1 MSNILFNAESRVN
14 SYTRNTQFYQST
26 TTLSDGGWIVC
37 WDSKD
42 QDGSGYGVYAQ
53 RYNSNGT
60 VNGEEFRVNTYTNG
74 DQGQIASAA
83 LKDGGW
89 IIFWASTNDGVYG
102 IYAQRYN
109 QDGLADGQEFRVSSY
124 DNDEAYHSIATLE
137 DGSWVISW
145 TSKNQDSPGV
155 YSQRYSQ
162 DGLAD
167 GQEFRVNTY
176 TNSNKLYTDTTALK
190 DGGWLTSWISA
201 TQDGSGYGIYAQR
214 YNSDGTVNGDE
225 FRVNTYTN
233 SGQYTQST
241 TALKD
246 GGWVTCWQSLSQDG
260 SAFGVYAQH
269 YNSNG
274 TVNGSGFRVNTNTYG
289 NQYDSSITALEDGG
303 WIICWSSDHQTG
315 SNQVYAQR
323 YNQDG
328 TVYGEEFKVTYDES
342 ANNFHPS
349 IMALKDGGWIVSF
362 ATAKQDGNGYDI
374 YTQRYS
380 SDGTKILSVV
390 TNEDL
395 SITNPINA
403 TDLEGHT
410 LTYSIKEGSAPQK
423 GVVSFNQTNKTYTY
437 TPNANENGDDSF
449 IIKVNDGH
457 GVISN
462 LQINITIGA
471 VNDDPTAALTTATTN
486 EDTSL
491 VIDPLASATD
501 IDLDQLSLTAVTQG
515 SHGSVIINNQK
526 IIYTPQTNYNG
537 SDKFSYIISDG
548 KGGSVIK
555 ELTVTVNPVNDAPEA
570 TLTTATTNED
580 TSLVIDPLAYATDID
595 FDQLSLIAR
604 TPASHGRVIFLL
616 SEQKIEYIPHSNYN
630 GSDKFSYTIS
640 DGKGGTVTKEL
651 TVTVNPVDDIII
663 GTRLSEVITSSNAD
677 EIITGNGGHDNFLFT
692 RRSGHDVITDFGGVG
707 NSWNFGHDA
716 PEYDTL
722 RFSGAGLTANKM
734 LITYDGTN
742 TKITFE
748 GINDLSVTLKNFDFT
763 NLDNLPNTLNN
774 ILFNN
779 ENESYS
785 RHLINN
791 PANEDRRLD
800 SYDVFNDHSS
810 NAQTSIWNLNSVTFL
825 NEANNTVSGLENSN
839 DVINGMAGNDIIH
852 GRSGNDLL
860 RGQEGNDTLYGDE
873 GNDIINGGAG
883 ADILNG
889 GSGNDIFTYNNISDS
904 THVNSDIILDFV
916 KSQDKIDLSNLN
928 LHFEDLIITHQ
939 PNDTVIEFQNSEL
952 EIKFQGQFDFDNQDF
967 IF

>member
-155 YSQRYSQ
+155 YSQRYNQ

-214 YNSDGTVNGDE
+214 YNSDGTVSGDE

-274 TVNGSGFRVNTNTYG
+274 TVNGSEFRVNTNTYG
-289 NQYDSSITALEDGG
+289 NQYDPSITALEDGG

-328 TVYGEEFKVTYDES
+328 TVYGEEFKVTYDEN

-380 SDGTKILSVV
+380 SDSTKILSVV

-526 IIYTPQTNYNG
+526 IIYTPQT
-537 SDKFSYIISDG
+537 
-548 KGGSVIK
+548 
-555 ELTVTVNPVNDAPEA
+555 
-570 TLTTATTNED
+570 
-580 TSLVIDPLAYATDID
+580 
-595 FDQLSLIAR
+595 
-604 TPASHGRVIFLL
+604 
-616 SEQKIEYIPHSNYN
+616 NYN

-810 NAQTSIWNLNSVTFL
+810 NTQTSIWNLNSVTFL

-939 PNDTVIEFQNSEL
+939 PNYTVVEFQNSDL
-952 EIKFQGQFDFDNQDF
+952 EIKFQGQFDFDHQDF